1 MRKHNNFYE
10 KIASI
15 ENLRVAFKKASKGKN
30 WQRSIREFRINTEA
44 KLLAIRESLINK
56 TYRPSP
62 YRIKQIYV
70 PKTRDIYIAPFNPD
84 RVIHHA
90 VMNVLEPTWEKLFI
104 HDSYACI
111 KNKGLHKGSKRT
123 MDFVRQDRYCL
134 KCDISKFYPSMKH
147 DVLYRIIQRKIKCK
161 DTLELLKSIIYSV
174 PDGHNVPIGNYTSQ
188 WFGNLYLNE
197 LDMRAKHVYK
207 IKHYIRYCDD
217 FLLFSSDK
225 KRLREI
231 AGDLKVYLADEL
243 GLQMSKCE
251 LFPVANGVDF
261 LGYRHFPNYVLL
273 RKSTAVRIKRRLRI
287 LPGLFKAGR
296 ISLEQFRSSIASSW
310 GWMIWA
316 NIHNLSLKI
325 QIEKLMEIAN
335 GKKLA
340 QAV

>member
-1 MRKHNNFYE
+1 MRRHNNLYE

-15 ENLRVAFKKASKGKN
+15 ENLRLAFKNASKGKN
-30 WQRSIREFRINTEA
+30 WQRSVKEFRTDTEA
-44 KLLAIRESLINK
+44 KLLAIRESLLNK

-62 YRIKQIYV
+62 YRVKQIYI

-90 VMNVLEPTWEKLFI
+90 IMNVLEPIWEKLFI
-104 HDSYACI
+104 YDSYACI
-111 KNKGLHKGSKRT
+111 KNKGLHRGSKRT
-123 MDFVRQDRYCL
+123 MDFVRHNKYCL

-147 DVLYRIIQRKIKCK
+147 DVLFKIIQRKIKCK
-161 DTLELLKSIIYSV
+161 DTLALLKAVIYSV

-188 WFGNLYLNE
+188 WFGNMYLNE
-197 LDMRAKHVYK
+197 LDHRAKHVYK
-207 IKHYIRYCDD
+207 IKNYLRYCDD
-217 FLLFSSDK
+217 FVFFNDDK
-225 KRLREI
+225 RQLRWI
-231 AGDLKVYLADEL
+231 AEDVKTYLAQEL
-243 GLQMSKCE
+243 GLRMSKCE

-273 RKSTAVRIKRRLRI
+273 RKSTAVRIKRRLRM
-287 LPGLFKAGR
+287 LPRLFEAGR
-296 ISLEQFRSSIASSW
+296 ITLEQFRSSIASSL
-310 GWMIWA
+310 GWMMWA
-316 NIHNLSLKI
+316 NTHNLSLKT

>member
-1 MRKHNNFYE
+1 MRRHNNLYE

-15 ENLRVAFKKASKGKN
+15 ENLRLAFKNASKGKN
-30 WQRSIREFRINTEA
+30 WQRSVKEFRIDTEA
-44 KLLAIRESLINK
+44 KLLAIRESLLNK

-62 YRIKQIYV
+62 YRVKQIYI

-90 VMNVLEPTWEKLFI
+90 IMNVLEPIWEKLFI
-104 HDSYACI
+104 YDSYACI
-111 KNKGLHKGSKRT
+111 KNKGLHRGSKRT
-123 MDFVRQDRYCL
+123 MDFVRHNKYCL

-147 DVLYRIIQRKIKCK
+147 DVLFRIIQRKIKCK
-161 DTLELLKSIIYSV
+161 DTLALLKAVIYSV
-174 PDGHNVPIGNYTSQ
+174 TDGHNVPIGNYTSQ

-197 LDMRAKHVYK
+197 VDMRAKHIYK
-207 IKHYIRYCDD
+207 IKYYLRYCDD
-217 FLLFSSDK
+217 FLFFSNDK
-225 KRLREI
+225 QDLREI
-231 AGDLKVYLADEL
+231 ARDLKAYLSNEL
-243 GLQMSKCE
+243 GLRMSKCE

-273 RKSTAVRIKRRLRI
+273 RKSTAVRIKRRLRM
-287 LPGLFKAGR
+287 LPRLFEAGR
-296 ISLEQFRSSIASSW
+296 ITLEQFRSSIASSL
-310 GWMIWA
+310 GWMMWA
-316 NIHNLSLKI
+316 NTHNLSLKT